1 MATAVRPM
9 TQAERAKLAR
19 SRRAMGLAVY
29 RVEVGRSGLDML
41 VWRGLLTDDETRDN
55 DAVAGAI
62 GALIRE
68 LAHDAEESRV
78 TSVALGRRYDACRK
92 ERTR

>member
-41 VWRGLLTDDETRDN
+41 VWRGFLTDDQTRDD

-62 GALIRE
+62 GTLIRE
-68 LAHDAEESRV
+68 LAGDDLASRV
-78 TSVALGRRYDACRK
+78 TSVALGRPYDARRK
-92 ERTR
+92 ERK